1 MGARVTVERSQAARF
16 ARLCGALSVPVL
28 VLTALGHRYDLI
40 PELALLALIST
51 GIVLAI
57 LAMASG
63 LYALVDIWQN
73 GDEGAGSAILAIIY
87 ALPGAALFAGSLYA
101 LAVYPQLNDVSTDIV
116 NPPDYLTLARDAPD
130 RGSLP
135 SEDQRRLQ
143 LAAYPDITARLY
155 PVDIGRVFE
164 AVHGLVEQREWPIVG
179 QTPPA
184 QGAQVAQQEAVIQA
198 VAHTLLFQFT
208 DHVVIRMVPEAGGI
222 RVDIRSASTFGRHDL
237 GQNARR
243 IRALLEDLD
252 LALQGERND
261 LQSANR

>member
-1 MGARVTVERSQAARF
+1 M
-16 ARLCGALSVPVL
+16 
-28 VLTALGHRYDLI
+28 TALGHRYDLI

-63 LYALVDIWQN
+63 FYALVDIWKN

-87 ALPGAALFAGSLYA
+87 AVPGAALFGGSLYA

-116 NPPDYLTLARDAPD
+116 NPPDYLALTGDAPD
-130 RGSLP
+130 RVSLP
-135 SEDQRRLQ
+135 SEDQRQLQ

-155 PVDIGRVFE
+155 PVNIGRVFE

-184 QGAQVAQQEAVIQA
+184 SSAQGAQAAQQEAVIQA

-208 DHVVIRMVPEAGGI
+208 DHVVIRMVPEAGGV

-237 GQNARR
+237 GQNAKR

>member
-1 MGARVTVERSQAARF
+1 
-16 ARLCGALSVPVL
+16 VL
-28 VLTALGHRYDLI
+28 VLTGLGHRYGLI

-57 LAMASG
+57 LAMAAG
-63 LYALVDIWQN
+63 FYALVDIWKN
-73 GDEGAGSAILAIIY
+73 GDQGAGSAVLAIFY
-87 ALPGAALFAGSLYA
+87 AVPGVALFAGSVYA

-116 NPPDYLTLARDAPD
+116 NPPGYLALTGQAPD
-130 RGSLP
+130 PNSLP
-135 SEDQRRLQ
+135 DEDQRQ
-143 LAAYPDITARLY
+143 IQIAAYPDITARLY
-155 PVDIGRVFE
+155 PVDIARVFE

-184 QGAQVAQQEAVIQA
+184 AATQGAQPAQQQAVIQV
-198 VAHTLLFQFT
+198 VAQTLLFRFT
-208 DHVVIRMVPEAGGI
+208 DHVVIRMVPEAGGV

-243 IRALLEDLD
+243 IRALLADLD